1 MERLEIKTSIT
12 RLTYYILFSGA
23 LTIFLIVSLLDNAY
37 QNKGVFIIFLI
48 IISLLFVYYI
58 NQLINRHPIIIL
70 THEGIEFRDYGFYS
84 WTSIDT
90 FRTKTMYFKPFNQF
104 LIFNFKDSTRI
115 EINIS
120 DLELSNNEI
129 VKEILTFQ
137 DTSNVVYL
145 KDE

>member
-90 FRTKTMYFKPFNQF
+90 FKTKTMYFKHFNQF